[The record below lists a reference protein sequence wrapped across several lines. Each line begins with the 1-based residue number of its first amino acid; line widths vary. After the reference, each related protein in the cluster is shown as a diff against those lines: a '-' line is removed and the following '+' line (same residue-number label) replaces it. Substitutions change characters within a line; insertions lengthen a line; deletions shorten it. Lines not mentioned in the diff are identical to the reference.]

1 MADVGITALSKTLIG
16 VEASAGGST
25 DTPSTHWRGM
35 GTLADRREIVNPPER
50 VGKIGGTT
58 RSYTPVTGSEVTLE
72 GDATFEQLCYIKNA
86 GIYGVSATTD
96 AGSAQVRQWDVQA
109 DSTSPI
115 STTDLYTMVIEVG
128 DNISMERARYCFV
141 REYTETGRQGEALQV
156 NAMLPGRAPSTDSA
170 FSTVGDTD
178 LQNSAQSILCSKVA
192 LYIDAST
199 DTPGTTQNTLTYLE
213 HTLRHTTGWVILPA
227 RDGRT
232 DLSDIKHVDDEILLD
247 VVFEHNGYANTE
259 KAAWRDETERVIRLE
274 FTGDAMSTTDA
285 GATYNEYT
293 YRADLY
299 GKWLT
304 FGAEGLEE
312 QDGDNIYRGTLR
324 VAYSAAADNK
334 ATFIIANETASLP

>member
-1 MADVGITALSKTLIG
+1 MRFPVTIG
-16 VEASAGGST
+16 
-25 DTPSTHWRGM
+25 R
-35 GTLADRREIVNPPER
+35 
-50 VGKIGGTT
+50 T
-58 RSYTPVTGSEVTLE
+58 RSYIPVTGSEVTLE

-86 GIYGVSATTD
+86 GIYGTTATTD
-96 AGSAQVRQWDVQA
+96 AGSAQVRTWNVQA

-128 DNISMERARYCFV
+128 DNISVERARYCFV

-156 NAMLPGRAPSTDSA
+156 NAMLPGRAPSTTTFTS
-170 FSTVGDTD
+170 VGDTD

-192 LYIDAST
+192 LYIDPST
-199 DTPGTTQNTLTYLE
+199 DAAGTSQKTLTYLE

-232 DLSDIKHVDDEILLD
+232 DLSDIKHIDDEILLE
-247 VVFEHNGYANTE
+247 VVFEHNGTAETE
-259 KAAWRDETERVIRLE
+259 KTAWRDETERVIRLE

-285 GATYNEYT
+285 GATYNSYT

-304 FGAEGLEE
+304 FG
-312 QDGDNIYRGTLR
+312 
-324 VAYSAAADNK
+324 S
-334 ATFIIANETASLP
+334 